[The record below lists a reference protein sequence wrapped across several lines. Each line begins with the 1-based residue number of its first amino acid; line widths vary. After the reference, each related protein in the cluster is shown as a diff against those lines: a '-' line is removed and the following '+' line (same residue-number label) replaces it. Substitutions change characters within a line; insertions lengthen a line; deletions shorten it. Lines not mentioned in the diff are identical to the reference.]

1 MSRLL
6 KIILYTLSVVTTVCG
21 IVLFSSGASDFF
33 KITFGTTVDIN
44 TNDTSQYTKDTM
56 ACGTVYYTIDTIANA
71 NDTIYYYLVPTK
83 SEKYLVVA
91 TSNQTQIDTLNT
103 IALQTYEYLN
113 GELQGTTTNL
123 EVEGRLSDMDGDLQ
137 SMLYSWCKST
147 NYFGDET
154 TSEISQQVLP
164 YVLYCQDWQS
174 IKTISILAIVVI
186 VLGISGIVT
195 TTIVSKKS

>member
-71 NDTIYYYLVPTK
+71 NDTIYYLVPTK
-83 SEKYLVVA
+83 SEKYLIVA

-103 IALQTYEYLN
+103 IASQTYEYLK
-113 GELQGTTTNL
+113 GDLQDTTTNL
-123 EVEGRLSDMDGDLQ
+123 EVLFVTKEPL
-137 SMLYSWCKST
+137 KKFFST
-147 NYFGDET
+147 CDFLAT
-154 TSEISQQVLP
+154 KCV
-164 YVLYCQDWQS
+164 S
-174 IKTISILAIVVI
+174 IMKGVKNHGQHTL
-186 VLGISGIVT
+186 
-195 TTIVSKKS
+195 